1 MNTQIVLPLSPKFL
15 SLICFLPIL
24 LAAVASQ
31 AQQLPPQ
38 VIEQARRESLPA
50 EKRAKHDNYQAAA
63 KYWYASRNPKHLE
76 DMDEALAD
84 LLPSATQLSS
94 AIDNFHSWE
103 EAQKYKPYHDAG
115 AVLLAKA
122 YTCLYYGDVKKA
134 APAVEL
140 IETKFPYAMLL
151 QEDRGLQWV
160 RENLRY
166 HEHCCMLYAAMSLKV
181 VGKIHFPHE
190 RDEFDGRQQRKA
202 LEHMAVLRLR
212 EGNVDRLEHFFTAIN
227 HSELQTSGGDWAL
240 DIIMN
245 AMRPLDQDFQTEK
258 AWREIHD
265 AILIWQKQKPTSIFA
280 RLAEARFLYNY
291 SMYEARH
298 SATFA
303 LIRDASE
310 RGLGLMPDI
319 PKTSP
324 AWYDTMLRLQAVAGR
339 PAHEIAPV
347 FKQGLDK
354 YPDYTPYAVAL
365 GRCFVNG
372 GETGRQVCA
381 EIIEQLQ
388 STSKG
393 ALAAQML
400 RRIYFDGDLPAI
412 QPRLNL
418 DTVERCIRDAVARW
432 PDSYELRSDLGILAV
447 TIGRRALAA
456 DIMQG
461 MSKKWCRYAWKGR
474 EDIAILLTSPDT
486 AHPPRVDPT
495 RKTTL

>member
-1 MNTQIVLPLSPKFL
+1 MDTPIVLPSFPRFL
-15 SLICFLPIL
+15 TPLCFLPIL
-24 LAAVASQ
+24 LAVASAP

-38 VIEQARRESLPA
+38 VIEQNRRESLPTDQR
-50 EKRAKHDNYQAAA
+50 EKHDNYQAAA
-63 KYWYASRNPKHLE
+63 KYWYASRNPKHID
-76 DMDEALAD
+76 DMDEALKD
-84 LLPSATQLSS
+84 LLPRATKLSS
-94 AIDNFHSWE
+94 FIDNFQTWE
-103 EAQKYKPYHDAG
+103 EAQNYKAYHDAG

-134 APAVEL
+134 APAVGL
-140 IETKFPYAMLL
+140 IETRFPYAMLL
-151 QEDRGLQWV
+151 AEDRSVTWV
-160 RENLRY
+160 RSSLRY

-181 VGKIHFPHE
+181 VGKIHFPPE
-190 RDEFDGRQQRKA
+190 RDEFDGIQQRKA

-240 DIIMN
+240 DIIMD
-245 AMRPLDQDFQTEK
+245 AMRPLDQNYQTEK

-265 AILIWQKQKPTSIFA
+265 AILIWQKHKPASIFA

-291 SMYEARH
+291 SMFEARH
-298 SATFA
+298 RGSFAT
-303 LIRDASE
+303 IRDASE
-310 RGLGLMPDI
+310 RGLKMMPDI

-324 AWYDTMLRLQAVAGR
+324 AWFDTMLRLQSVAGH

-347 FKQGLDK
+347 FKEGFEK

-365 GRCFVNG
+365 GRCFVHE
-372 GETGRQVCA
+372 GETGRQICA
-381 EIIEQLQ
+381 QIIDELQ

-393 ALAAQML
+393 GLAAQML
-400 RRIYFDGDLPAI
+400 RRIYFDGDLPDI

-418 DTVERCIRDAVARW
+418 DTVESCIRAAVARW

-447 TIGRRALAA
+447 TIGRRELAA

-461 MSKKWCRYAWKGR
+461 MHKKWCRSAWRGR
-474 EDIAILLTSPDT
+474 EDIAISLTSP
-486 AHPPRVDPT
+486 AASHPPRVDPA